1 MGFPSYSLH
10 PRYPEGPQGRREVLQ
25 SGLSSSILEILAP
38 KWRGLVLAGV
48 LLAVPDPA
56 DEVPAA
62 LEQRGAELVDEASSW
77 DVLWSTDRVDEV
89 GEGAVRAWASDV
101 DTSELL
107 LSSAYRSRR
116 RGACRKICELRAG
129 ARCLD

>member
-25 SGLSSSILEILAP
+25 SGLGSSILEILAP

-48 LLAVPDPA
+48 LLAVSHPA

-77 DVLWSTDRVDEV
+77 DVLWADDRVDEV
-89 GEGAVRAWASDV
+89 GKGAVRTWGSDFNTV
-101 DTSELL
+101 DLL
-107 LSSAYRSRR
+107 LLFAGRSRR
-116 RGACRKICELRAG
+116 
-129 ARCLD
+129 